1 MKTTTIP
8 AQITTVEDTIAG
20 NLTLSQILLLIA
32 PVFGS
37 TAVYAILPPNM
48 SMVLYKLI
56 LMISVSVV
64 FMTLAIRI
72 RGKLVVNWLK
82 IMTEYALRP
91 HTYVFNKNTS
101 FSREIEKQLTQKV
114 VAQVKNKAVIKKKNT
129 TNKDF
134 DFETLARDER
144 VNVRL
149 TKKGL
154 LLVKNI

>member
-1 MKTTTIP
+1 
-8 AQITTVEDTIAG
+8 
-20 NLTLSQILLLIA
+20 
-32 PVFGS
+32 
-37 TAVYAILPPNM
+37 
-48 SMVLYKLI
+48 
-56 LMISVSVV
+56 
-64 FMTLAIRI
+64 
-72 RGKLVVNWLK
+72 
-82 IMTEYALRP
+82 MTEYALRP

-154 LLVKNI
+154 LLVKNIWNKK